1 MRLIRLCDFS
11 RVMMSQIGTFSG
23 VIQILYLFVACTS
36 KRSFVRTRRGR
47 LQSALCFVD
56 CIVSMFSVIVFAASA
71 ATAKFLPLDKKWDAL
86 PEPRDLVF
94 Q

>member
-1 MRLIRLCDFS
+1 
-11 RVMMSQIGTFSG
+11 MSQIGTLSG

-36 KRSFVRTRRGR
+36 KRDRLCGR
-47 LQSALCFVD
+47 LQAAQCFVD
-56 CIVSMFSVIVFAASA
+56 CAVSLFGVIVFAASA

>member
-1 MRLIRLCDFS
+1 
-11 RVMMSQIGTFSG
+11 MSQIGTLSG

-36 KRSFVRTRRGR
+36 KRSFVCSHRGR
-47 LQSALCFVD
+47 LQAAQCFVD
-56 CIVSMFSVIVFAASA
+56 CAVSLFGVIVFAASA

-86 PEPRDLVF
+86 PEPRDLIF

>member
-1 MRLIRLCDFS
+1 MRLSRLCGFS
-11 RVMMSQIGTFSG
+11 RVMMSQIGTLSG

-36 KRSFVRTRRGR
+36 KGSFVRSRRGR
-47 LQSALCFVD
+47 LQSAQSFVD
-56 CIVSMFSVIVFAASA
+56 CVVSMFNVIVFASA